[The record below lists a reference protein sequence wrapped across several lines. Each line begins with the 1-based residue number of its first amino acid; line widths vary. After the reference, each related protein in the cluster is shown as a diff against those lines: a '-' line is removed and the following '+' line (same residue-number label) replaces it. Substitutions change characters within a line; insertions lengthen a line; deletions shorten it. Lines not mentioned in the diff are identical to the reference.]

1 MLTVHF
7 KNKGN
12 FDKTTKFLKNLKE
25 KRFLQKLDRWG
36 QLGIQALSSA
46 TPVDTGTTAAS
57 WSYEIHQSK
66 GSTTLVW
73 TNSNTNKGIPIA
85 LLIQYGHGT
94 GNGGY
99 VAGRDYINPA
109 IQPVFD
115 QIAKEA
121 WEEVTFA

>member
-1 MLTVHF
+1 
-7 KNKGN
+7 
-12 FDKTTKFLKNLKE
+12 
-25 KRFLQKLDRWG
+25 LDRWG
-36 QLGIQALSSA
+36 QLGVQALSSA

-57 WSYEIHQSK
+57 WNYEIHQSK

-121 WEEVTFA
+121 WEEVTFV